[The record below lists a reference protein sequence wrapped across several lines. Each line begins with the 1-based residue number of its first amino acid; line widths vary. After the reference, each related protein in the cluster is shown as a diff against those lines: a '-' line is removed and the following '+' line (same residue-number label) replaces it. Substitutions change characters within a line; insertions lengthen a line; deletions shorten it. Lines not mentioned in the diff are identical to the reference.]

1 MYSPT
6 HRRPLRWLS
15 LSLASLLFTPPLRA
29 VDAPAPPPLEEL
41 VVTGSFQA
49 RPLSD
54 VPAAVTVFTQADL
67 EARGASHLETLLPES
82 PNLNAANG
90 GGRARFFQM
99 RGIGERGQFSE
110 PLNPSVGLIL
120 DGVDLS
126 GAGTAAQLFD
136 IAAVNLFRGPQ
147 PGRYGANALAGLMV
161 LESVA
166 PPSPGEAPESRL
178 VAEGGNLGTRGLE
191 GGAGFRLTKAL
202 GLRLSAFSRKSD
214 GWMRNQFLD
223 RDDTGGF
230 DERGGRARVTF
241 DPTENWHL
249 DLSLSRLDLNN
260 GYDGFT
266 LDNTR
271 SSLADQPG
279 KDAQQSTLGSL
290 KITRSALPGGTEATL
305 LLAGSE
311 SHSDYRYDE
320 DWTFEGFHP
329 DGYRS
334 EDRYRRDRDTET
346 FELRLQ
352 NPEGNRPWTLGLYQH
367 TRQVALLR
375 DYTFA
380 PGPFE
385 SRFETRRRAVYG
397 EGTQPLRG
405 AWRLEGG
412 LRLEEREDR
421 YDDSAAVAFR
431 PSETLLGGRAA
442 LLYQPSAHLMG
453 YSALSRGYKAGGFN
467 TDGSLPEGL
476 RSFRSEGLWNLELG
490 LRGELPAQRLSGALT
505 LFWMQREDQQIST
518 SRVQV
523 RADGSAE
530 FIDFTGNAAE
540 GRNYGLEAEGRW
552 RPTPSLALQGTLGL
566 LATRFDRYENGAGDS
581 LSGRDQ
587 AHAPRYQ
594 FSLRAQQRLPFG
606 SLLEVTALGRD
617 GFYWSDSHDARARS
631 LYRLNAQI
639 TVPFRALDL
648 TLYGRNLTD
657 ERFGT
662 RGFGGFGNDP
672 RNSYATGEYIQLGA
686 PREVGVRVA
695 WSGL

>member
-1 MYSPT
+1 MYSNIS
-6 HRRPLRWLS
+6 RQPLRWLS
-15 LSLASLLFTPPLRA
+15 FGLVGLLFAPTLSA
-29 VDAPAPPPLEEL
+29 ADAPTPPPLEEL

-54 VPAAVTVFTQADL
+54 VPSAVTVFTQAEL
-67 EARGASHLETLLPES
+67 EARGASHLEALLAES

-161 LESVA
+161 LESIA
-166 PPSPGEAPESRL
+166 PPPPGEAPAGRL
-178 VAEGGNLGTRGLE
+178 LAEAGNLGTRGLQ
-191 GGAGFRLTKAL
+191 GGVGFRPAEAL
-202 GLRLSAFSRKSD
+202 GVRLAAFSRQSD
-214 GWMRNQFLD
+214 GWMRNQFLN

-230 DERGGRARVTF
+230 EERGARGRVIF
-241 DPTENWHL
+241 DATAHWHL
-249 DLSLSRLDLNN
+249 DLSLSRLDINN

-266 LDNTR
+266 LDNTLT
-271 SSLADQPG
+271 SFADQPG
-279 KDAQQSTLGSL
+279 KDALESNLGSL
-290 KITRSALPGGTEATL
+290 KITRSGLPGGLEATF

-311 SHSDYRYDE
+311 GHSDYRYDE

-352 NPEGNRPWTLGLYQH
+352 QGRGAQPWTLGLYQH

-385 SRFETRRRAVYG
+385 SRFQTRRRALYG
-397 EGTQPLRG
+397 EGALPLRG
-405 AWRLEGG
+405 PWRLEGG
-412 LRLEEREDR
+412 LRLEKREDR

-442 LLYQPSAHLMG
+442 LLYQPSAQLMV

-467 TDGSLPEGL
+467 TDGSLPEAL

-490 LRGELPAQRLSGALT
+490 LRGELPAQRLSGGLT

-523 RADGSAE
+523 RDDGSAE

-552 RPTPSLALQGTLGL
+552 RPSNTLAIQGTLGL

-594 FSLRAQQRLPFG
+594 FSLRAQQLLPLG
-606 SLLEVTALGRD
+606 AILEVAALGRD
-617 GFYWSDSHDARARS
+617 GFFWSDSHDARARS
-631 LYRLNAQI
+631 LYRLNAQL
-639 TVPFRALDL
+639 TLPFRALEL

-672 RNSYATGEYIQLGA
+672 RNGYAEGEYLQLGA
-686 PREVGVRVA
+686 PREVGARLG
-695 WSGL
+695 WSW